1 MKNRLKE
8 FILGQVKYPNESEI
22 NEILDLFEEKHF
34 KKGEFFKKPHT
45 TGKHLAFLSKGAVR
59 TIIFKENGE
68 EITACIR
75 EDNSFITDP
84 FRLDG
89 KDNSPLG
96 IECLEDLTL
105 LVAPIDKALNLLDTN
120 LMFNIVIRQHIRD
133 QMLIIGQRQLL
144 FLTGTAK
151 ERYQYILE
159 NNPSLLKK
167 VPLRFIASLIG
178 ITPTQLSRVRN
189 KK

>member
-1 MKNRLKE
+1 MKHRLKE
-8 FILGQVKYPNESEI
+8 YILGQVKYPNESEI
-22 NEILDLFEEKHF
+22 DEILDLFEEKQF
-34 KKGEFFKKPHT
+34 EKGEFFKKPHT
-45 TGKHLAFLSKGAVR
+45 TGRHLAFLSKGAVR
-59 TIIFKENGE
+59 TIVFKDNGE
-68 EITACIR
+68 EVTASIR

-84 FRLDG
+84 FRLGG

-105 LVAPIDKALNLLDTN
+105 LVAPIDKAIDLLDTN

-133 QMLIIGQRQLL
+133 QMLTIGQRQLL

-167 VPLRFIASLIG
+167 IPLRFIASLIG
-178 ITPTQLSRVRN
+178 ITPTQLSRLRN